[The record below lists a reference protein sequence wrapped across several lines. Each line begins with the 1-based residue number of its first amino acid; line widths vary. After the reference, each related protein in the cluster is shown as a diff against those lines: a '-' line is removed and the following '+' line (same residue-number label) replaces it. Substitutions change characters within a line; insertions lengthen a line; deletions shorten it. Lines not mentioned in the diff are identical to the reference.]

1 MSSVAIAAFT
11 FVVGFSF
18 GFLVAAIFAM
28 NNEGRSDG

>member
-18 GFLVAAIFAM
+18 GFLVAAIFASA
-28 NNEGRSDG
+28 EDRSDG